1 MSAEDFME
9 RLKSFLPKVRVDFT
23 EESET
28 SLQMI
33 GKNFSKTCCKTNYKL
48 LITEIDLGSRIDGFA
63 VAKRAKQILK
73 LKEMQESH
81 AVMNKRFTE
90 KRDLSLMVVG
100 YSDDPYT
107 HKSDYI

>member
-1 MSAEDFME
+1 MAG
-9 RLKSFLPKVRVDFT
+9 LKNFSTEVRIDFT

-28 SLQMI
+28 AIQMI

-48 LITEIDLGSRIDGFA
+48 MITEIDLGSRIDGFA

-81 AVMNKRFTE
+81 AFMKKRLTE

-107 HKSDYI
+107 FKSDYL